1 MKYVI
6 RVHVVD
12 YTDDS
17 HLETAKN
24 DLSAFCRIFRIPQPK
39 LSRLPGGD
47 CWEIDPNSMTE
58 RKSFYCLQ
66 ALVALSVLNPHFVCE
81 TREVDDDYFSVP

>member
-12 YTDDS
+12 YTDGS

-66 ALVALSVLNPHFVCE
+66 ALAALSVLNPHFVHE
-81 TREVDDDYFSVP
+81 TREADDDYFSVS

>member
-6 RVHVVD
+6 RVHVVN

-17 HLETAKN
+17 HLATAKN

-39 LSRLPGGD
+39 LSGLPGGD
-47 CWEIDPNSMTE
+47 CLNIDPNSMTE

-66 ALVALSVLNPHFVCE
+66 ALIALSLNPHFVCGM
-81 TREVDDDYFSVP
+81 REVEDDYFSVS